1 MLHRQIITLCLMRHE
16 DSCQY
21 GTESSWAPVSSK
33 AEQIS
38 LKIVESTIFESLNW
52 NDLGLRPSV
61 LADGWVLIST
71 EQLPISPAFSF
82 QIRMLQ
88 YTLCRHYGWCYA
100 VSLVSMKYAFEAE
113 RLSDWEDVILIN
125 MTPIDSSENGNDWF
139 WNLISPKV
147 YLIPL
152 SAPRWL
158 GGKRV
163 WIPKVHG

>member
-1 MLHRQIITLCLMRHE
+1 MRHE

-21 GTESSWAPVSSK
+21 GTEWSWAPVSSK

-61 LADGWVLIST
+61 FGWWMDTHFNWTVANLPSVFLPNQKAAVHLVQALRLVLRCVLSLHEVCIWSWT
-71 EQLPISPAFSF
+71 SF
-82 QIRMLQ
+82 WL
-88 YTLCRHYGWCYA
+88 G
-100 VSLVSMKYAFEAE
+100 
-113 RLSDWEDVILIN
+113 DVILIS
-125 MTPIDSSENGNDWF
+125 MTPIDSSENGHDWF
-139 WNLISPKV
+139 WNLISSKV

-152 SAPRWL
+152 SARRWL